1 MSNIGETFGSAGFAK
16 ALALSITIAFSA
28 SAPAAVILFGTS
40 TGFGTG
46 DGTGGGAGT
55 GPGNFSQFHRVN
67 INTGVATEISADIGL
82 DGDVGG
88 LAADA
93 NNVLFAG
100 TGGRGPNTLGRPESP
115 SLLFT
120 IDPVTGLANP
130 SIGPLGIEFGPPD
143 SAGGGPGAGD
153 FDQFNSLRQNIS
165 GWSFDPISGDL
176 YGMAARGSQLFTADI
191 TTGLATRIGTVCDS
205 TAIGA
210 PGGFC
215 ERGNA
220 IAFDDVGINNPLG
233 TLLWASGSSVAE
245 LDPLTGII
253 PNPPG
258 AMALDFSPFGPSLTE
273 FRVVA
278 MDFHPLTGD
287 LYAAVQQGQ
296 DSPGSGATDT
306 PRSTLAILDPI
317 GGTFTVIGAIDGTG
331 VKLDGIAFVVTA
343 PEPGTIALMAIGLA
357 GIGFAKRKTIAA

>member
-1 MSNIGETFGSAGFAK
+1 MPIINTTFDSKGFAK

-46 DGTGGGAGT
+46 DGSGGGGGT

-67 INTGVATEISADIGL
+67 INTGVTTEISADIGFG
-82 DGDVGG
+82 GDVGG
-88 LAADA
+88 LAADS

-100 TGGRGPNTLGRPESP
+100 TGGRGPNTLGRGESP
-115 SLLFT
+115 TLLFT

-130 SIGPLGIEFGPPD
+130 SIGPLGIEFGPGVG
-143 SAGGGPGAGD
+143 SLSVGD
-153 FDQFNSLRQNIS
+153 FDQFSSLRQNIS

-176 YGMAARGSQLFTADI
+176 YGMAGRGSQLFTADI
-191 TTGLATRIGTVCDS
+191 TTGLATRIGSVCDS

-233 TLLWASGSSVAE
+233 TLFWAGGSSVGE
-245 LDPLTGII
+245 LDPLTSII

-258 AMALDFSPFGPSLTE
+258 ATQLDFSPFGSSPAG
-273 FRVVA
+273 FVVVA

-287 LYAAVQQGQ
+287 LYAAVQRGAEH
-296 DSPGSGATDT
+296 PGSNPPT
-306 PRSTLAILDPI
+306 STLAILDPL
-317 GGTFTVIGAIDGTG
+317 GGTFTIVGAIDSTG

-357 GIGFAKRKTIAA
+357 GIGFARRKAKV

>member
-1 MSNIGETFGSAGFAK
+1 MSNGKTFGSAGFAK
-16 ALALSITIAFSA
+16 ALALSITIVFSA

-67 INTGVATEISADIGL
+67 INTGVATEISADIGI

-100 TGGRGPNTLGRPESP
+100 TGGRGPNTIGRNESP

-153 FDQFNSLRQNIS
+153 FDQFGSLRQNIS

-176 YGMAARGSQLFTADI
+176 YGMTGRGSQLFTADT
-191 TTGLATRIGTVCDS
+191 TTGLATRVGTVCDS
-205 TAIGA
+205 AGIAVQPDGRC
-210 PGGFC
+210 G
-215 ERGNA
+215 RGNA

-233 TLLWASGSSVAE
+233 TLFWANEAILAK
-245 LDPLTGII
+245 LDPATGVF
-253 PNPPG
+253 G
-258 AMALDFSPFGPSLTE
+258 LGGDADLLDYSPFGPSNTG

-296 DSPGSGATDT
+296 DFPGSGATDT

-317 GGTFTVIGAIDGTG
+317 GRTFTVIGAIDGTG
-331 VKLDGIAFVVTA
+331 VKLDGIAFLVTA
-343 PEPGTIALMAIGLA
+343 PEPGTIALMTIGLV
-357 GIGFAKRKTIAA
+357 GIGFAKRKTIAV